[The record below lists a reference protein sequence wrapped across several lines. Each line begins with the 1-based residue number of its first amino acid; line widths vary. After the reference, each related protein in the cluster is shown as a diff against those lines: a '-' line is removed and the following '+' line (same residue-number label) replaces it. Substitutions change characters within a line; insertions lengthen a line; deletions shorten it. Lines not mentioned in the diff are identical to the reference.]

1 MATTKRCPLCGKV
14 MKEKTFGDGSMALQ
28 CPRCL
33 YTEPLPQ
40 STKEAPSE

>member
-1 MATTKRCPLCGKV
+1 MAATKRCPLCGKV
-14 MKEKTFGDGSMALQ
+14 MQEKTFKDGNKALQ

-40 STKEAPSE
+40 SIEEAPSE